1 MMHCQRQASA
11 RFTPNMIKLHLVNK
25 SKIAITVSPLALNR
39 LEAWVQNE
47 HQASRS
53 EAIEQAVAAL
63 GAHALV

>member
-1 MMHCQRQASA
+1 
-11 RFTPNMIKLHLVNK
+11 MIKLHLVNK
-25 SKIAITVSPLALNR
+25 SKIAITISPLALNR